1 MLFELI
7 TSKCLPILLYGT
19 KVCPTNSAD
28 RHSLQFTMN
37 KIVYNI
43 FGAMSEDLYSEICV
57 HFGVDS
63 VVNFVANRRNRFI
76 KKYGETDNYLCQT
89 LC

>member
-1 MLFELI
+1 
-7 TSKCLPILLYGT
+7 
-19 KVCPTNSAD
+19 
-28 RHSLQFTMN
+28 MN

-76 KKYGETDNYLCQT
+76 KKYGETDNYPCQT